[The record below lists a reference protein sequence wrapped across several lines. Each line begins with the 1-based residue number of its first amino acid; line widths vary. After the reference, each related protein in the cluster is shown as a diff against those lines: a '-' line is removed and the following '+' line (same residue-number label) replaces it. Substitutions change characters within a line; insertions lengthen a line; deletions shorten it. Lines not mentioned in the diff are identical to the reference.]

1 MRSHAP
7 SGAAGRGE
15 VLSAADRR
23 DWPWLV
29 GLCGLIFLIHAPVLL
44 GRQVYFHDDQW
55 LYFLPVQDFMR
66 RCALDGNWFP
76 WCPWLACG
84 YPISADPQTGRFYP
98 LNLLLLLPASTEL
111 LMGWVLWLHYC
122 TAAAGMFVLA
132 RRLGALPVGAFC
144 AGAVFVNS
152 GFMIAHLHHYVI
164 IQSAAWLPWAWY
176 AILNYRLSGG
186 RRYLVLLSWCFAAQT
201 LVGHPHELLLTVL
214 SGFTLLALCEWMLP
228 SLRTTPGPRL
238 HRWRVLLSVLV
249 LGVGVGAVMLA
260 PTGVLH
266 FLTARSEPSLSFITS
281 IPIARDV
288 LRTFVNVRGTQGAY
302 WEREGFTGFA
312 ALALLVPAALSWRR
326 ARIISVLVSLLFIAF
341 AMGVSQINPI
351 YRVVVYIPFL
361 NGFRAA
367 ARWLVVISA
376 CLSLLAGFGLTVLP
390 ERLPRLRWGVWL
402 AAAAVVCETGL
413 FAWNYNPR
421 IAPDTLDRLP
431 SFERGAGMGRYLLR
445 RSGEAGLDVASLTLH
460 RAEMAFPN
468 TNLMWDLPMVDGYT
482 PMRLKHYARAR
493 TVANIPDDLRAA
505 ALFGCRWVI
514 ERQPVAGGQ
523 TKVVRRENPEYRGL
537 AWLTSQTATE
547 TEFEAVLRGEEV
559 AGDPFETAYLPD
571 GARLGL
577 PRSPGHS
584 GGAARV
590 VSQDTRGVVAEC
602 EARAPGLLVLA
613 YTWVPWLEARVNDKP
628 APLHRCNIA
637 FCAVEVPEGASRVEL
652 RYHPP
657 RLWEGLCVTL
667 LSALMLGLLLS
678 RAGRRPGR

>member
-1 MRSHAP
+1 MGRRSLLRAVAGSEGCMRILFVNYEYPPLGGGGGTALSDIAEELATRHEIMVLTSGTRSLPAREMVGGVQVARISVPGRGMRAVASIASMAGFIWAGRRDGPRVALDFAPDVINTWFALP
-7 SGAAGRGE
+7 SG
-15 VLSAADRR
+15 
-23 DWPWLV
+23 
-29 GLCGLIFLIHAPVLL
+29 
-44 GRQVYFHDDQW
+44 
-55 LYFLPVQDFMR
+55 
-66 RCALDGNWFP
+66 
-76 WCPWLACG
+76 
-84 YPISADPQTGRFYP
+84 
-98 LNLLLLLPASTEL
+98 
-111 LMGWVLWLHYC
+111 
-122 TAAAGMFVLA
+122 
-132 RRLGALPVGAFC
+132 PVGA
-144 AGAVFVNS
+144 
-152 GFMIAHLHHYVI
+152 
-164 IQSAAWLPWAWY
+164 
-176 AILNYRLSGG
+176 AISHALDRPN
-186 RRYLVLLSWCFAAQT
+186 
-201 LVGHPHELLLTVL
+201 LLTIIGGDVYD
-214 SGFTLLALCEWMLP
+214 P
-228 SLRTTPGPRL
+228 SKLTSP
-238 HRWRVLLSVLV
+238 HRWPVTR
-249 LGVGVGAVMLA
+249 
-260 PTGVLH
+260 
-266 FLTARSEPSLSFITS
+266 
-281 IPIARDV
+281 
-288 LRTFVNVRGTQGAY
+288 
-302 WEREGFTGFA
+302 
-312 ALALLVPAALSWRR
+312 
-326 ARIISVLVSLLFIAF
+326 
-341 AMGVSQINPI
+341 
-351 YRVVVYIPFL
+351 
-361 NGFRAA
+361 
-367 ARWLVVISA
+367 
-376 CLSLLAGFGLTVLP
+376 
-390 ERLPRLRWGVWL
+390 
-402 AAAAVVCETGL
+402 AVV
-413 FAWNYNPR
+413 
-421 IAPDTLDRLP
+421 
-431 SFERGAGMGRYLLR
+431 RGAGMGRYLLC

-678 RAGRRPGR
+678 RAGRRSGR